1 MKEILLDT
9 LLDAIKLLPF
19 LFITFLLMEYIEHS
33 FTKNGKE
40 RIKKAGK
47 LGPFFGSLLG
57 AVPQCGF
64 SVMATN
70 LYATRIVTLG
80 TLISIYLS
88 TSDEMLPILI
98 SQKCSFSIIIKI
110 LLIKVLI
117 GMLAGFIIDF
127 IIRKKTKSSNYEI
140 KKFCDEEHCD
150 CEHGI
155 IKSSIKHTFNILIF
169 IIVITLLLNLG
180 FYYFGNDSIEK
191 LFLKD
196 SFFSPFISSL
206 IGLIPNCGA
215 SVILTELYLNN
226 VISFASV
233 IAGLLTG
240 SGVALL
246 VLFKINKNVKE
257 NVKILLTVYFIGAL
271 SGVMIE
277 IIQMLI
283 NL

>member
-1 MKEILLDT
+1 MKEVLLDT
-9 LLDAIKLLPF
+9 LLDAIKIIPF
-19 LFITFLLMEYIEHS
+19 LFVTFLLMEYIEHG
-33 FTKNGKE
+33 FTKKGKE
-40 RIKKAGK
+40 KIKKAGN
-47 LGPFFGSLLG
+47 LGPFFGGLLG

-98 SQKCSFSIIIKI
+98 SQRCSFSVIIKI

-155 IKSSIKHTFNILIF
+155 IKSSIKHSFNILIF

-233 IAGLLTG
+233 ISGLLTG

-257 NVKILLTVYFIGAL
+257 NVKILLTLYFIGAL
-271 SGVMIE
+271 SGIVIE
-277 IIQMLI
+277 IIQMLF
-283 NL
+283 

>member
-1 MKEILLDT
+1 MKEVLLDT
-9 LLDAIKLLPF
+9 LLDAIKIIPF
-19 LFITFLLMEYIEHS
+19 LFVTFLLMEYIEHG
-33 FTKNGKE
+33 FTKKGKE
-40 RIKKAGK
+40 KIKKAGN

-180 FYYFGNDSIEK
+180 FYYFGNDNIEK

-271 SGVMIE
+271 SGVIIE
-277 IIQMLI
+277 IIQMLF
-283 NL
+283 

>member
-155 IKSSIKHTFNILIF
+155 IKSSIKHTLNILIF

-215 SVILTELYLNN
+215 SVALTELYLNN

-233 IAGLLTG
+233 ISGLLTG

-257 NVKILLTVYFIGAL
+257 NVKILLTLYFIGAL
-271 SGVMIE
+271 SGIVIE
-277 IIQMLI
+277 IIQMLF
-283 NL
+283 

>member
-1 MKEILLDT
+1 MKEVLLDT
-9 LLDAIKLLPF
+9 LLDAIKIIPF
-19 LFITFLLMEYIEHS
+19 LFVTFLLMEYIEHG
-33 FTKNGKE
+33 FTKKGKE
-40 RIKKAGK
+40 KIKKAGN
-47 LGPFFGSLLG
+47 LGPFFGGLLG

-98 SQKCSFSIIIKI
+98 SQRCSFSIIIKI

-215 SVILTELYLNN
+215 SVALTELYLNN

-233 IAGLLTG
+233 ISGLLTG

-257 NVKILLTVYFIGAL
+257 NVKILLTLYFIGAL
-271 SGVMIE
+271 SGIVIE
-277 IIQMLI
+277 IIQMLF
-283 NL
+283 

>member
-1 MKEILLDT
+1 MKEVLLDT
-9 LLDAIKLLPF
+9 LLDAIKIIPF
-19 LFITFLLMEYIEHS
+19 LFVTFLLMEYIEHG
-33 FTKNGKE
+33 FTKKGKE
-40 RIKKAGK
+40 KIKKTGN

-257 NVKILLTVYFIGAL
+257 NVKILLTLYFIGAL
-271 SGVMIE
+271 SGVVIE
-277 IIQMLI
+277 IIQMLF
-283 NL
+283 

>member
-1 MKEILLDT
+1 MKEVLLDT
-9 LLDAIKLLPF
+9 LLDAIKIIPF
-19 LFITFLLMEYIEHS
+19 LFVTFLLMEYIEHS
-33 FTKNGKE
+33 FTKKGKE
-40 RIKKAGK
+40 KIKKAGK
-47 LGPFFGSLLG
+47 LGPFFGGLLG

-98 SQKCSFSIIIKI
+98 SQKCSFSVIIKI

-127 IIRKKTKSSNYEI
+127 IIRKKSKTSNYEI

-257 NVKILLTVYFIGAL
+257 NVKILLTLYFIGAL
-271 SGVMIE
+271 SGIVIE
-277 IIQMLI
+277 IIQMLF
-283 NL
+283 

>member
-1 MKEILLDT
+1 MKEVLLDT
-9 LLDAIKLLPF
+9 LLDAIKIIPF
-19 LFITFLLMEYIEHS
+19 LFVTFLLMEYIEHG
-33 FTKNGKE
+33 FTKKGKE
-40 RIKKAGK
+40 KIKKAGN
-47 LGPFFGSLLG
+47 LGPFFGGLLG

-98 SQKCSFSIIIKI
+98 SQRCSFSVIIKI

-155 IKSSIKHTFNILIF
+155 IKSSIKHTLNILIF

-215 SVILTELYLNN
+215 SVALTELYLNN

-271 SGVMIE
+271 SGIVIE
-277 IIQMLI
+277 IIQMLF
-283 NL
+283 

>member
-1 MKEILLDT
+1 MKEVLLDT
-9 LLDAIKLLPF
+9 LLDAIKIIPF
-19 LFITFLLMEYIEHS
+19 LFVTFLLMEYIEHS
-33 FTKNGKE
+33 FTKKGKE
-40 RIKKAGK
+40 KIKKTGN

-233 IAGLLTG
+233 ISGLLTG

-257 NVKILLTVYFIGAL
+257 NVKILLTLYFIGAL
-271 SGVMIE
+271 SGIVIE
-277 IIQMLI
+277 IIQMLF
-283 NL
+283 

>member
-1 MKEILLDT
+1 MKEVLLDT
-9 LLDAIKLLPF
+9 LLDAIKIIPF
-19 LFITFLLMEYIEHS
+19 LFVTFLLMEYIEHG
-33 FTKNGKE
+33 FTKKGKE
-40 RIKKAGK
+40 KIKKAGN
-47 LGPFFGSLLG
+47 LGPFFGGLLG

-98 SQKCSFSIIIKI
+98 SQRCSFSVIIKI

-155 IKSSIKHTFNILIF
+155 IKSSIKHTLNILIF

-215 SVILTELYLNN
+215 SVALTELYLNN

-233 IAGLLTG
+233 ISGLLTG

-257 NVKILLTVYFIGAL
+257 NVKILLTLYFIGVL
-271 SGVMIE
+271 SGIVIE
-277 IIQMLI
+277 IIQMLF
-283 NL
+283 

>member
-1 MKEILLDT
+1 MKEVLLDT
-9 LLDAIKLLPF
+9 LLDAIKIIPF
-19 LFITFLLMEYIEHS
+19 LFVTFLLMEYIEHG
-33 FTKNGKE
+33 FTKKGKE
-40 RIKKAGK
+40 KIKKTGN

-196 SFFSPFISSL
+196 SFFSSFISSL

-215 SVILTELYLNN
+215 SVALTELYLNN

-233 IAGLLTG
+233 ISGLLTG

-257 NVKILLTVYFIGAL
+257 NVKILLTLYFIGAL
-271 SGVMIE
+271 SGIVIE
-277 IIQMLI
+277 IIQMLF
-283 NL
+283 

>member
-1 MKEILLDT
+1 MKEVLLDT
-9 LLDAIKLLPF
+9 LLDAIKIIPF
-19 LFITFLLMEYIEHS
+19 LFVTFLLMEYIEHG
-33 FTKNGKE
+33 FTKKGKE
-40 RIKKAGK
+40 KIKKAGN
-47 LGPFFGSLLG
+47 LGPFFGGLLG

-98 SQKCSFSIIIKI
+98 SQKCSFSVIIKI

-155 IKSSIKHTFNILIF
+155 IKSSIKHTLNILIF

-180 FYYFGNDSIEK
+180 FYYFGNDNIEK

-271 SGVMIE
+271 SGVIIE
-277 IIQMLI
+277 IIQMLF
-283 NL
+283 

>member
-1 MKEILLDT
+1 MKEVLLDT
-9 LLDAIKLLPF
+9 LLDAIKIIPF
-19 LFITFLLMEYIEHS
+19 LFVTFLLMEYIEHG
-33 FTKNGKE
+33 FTKKGKE
-40 RIKKAGK
+40 KIKKAGN

-233 IAGLLTG
+233 ISGLLTG

-257 NVKILLTVYFIGAL
+257 NVKILLTLYFIGAL
-271 SGVMIE
+271 SGVVIE
-277 IIQMLI
+277 IIQMLF
-283 NL
+283 

>member
-1 MKEILLDT
+1 MKEVLLDT
-9 LLDAIKLLPF
+9 LLDAIKIIPF
-19 LFITFLLMEYIEHS
+19 LFVTFLLMEYIEHG
-33 FTKNGKE
+33 FTKKGKE
-40 RIKKAGK
+40 KIKKAGN
-47 LGPFFGSLLG
+47 LGPFFGGLLG

-127 IIRKKTKSSNYEI
+127 IIRKKSKTSNYEI

-155 IKSSIKHTFNILIF
+155 VKSSIKHTFNILIF

-257 NVKILLTVYFIGAL
+257 NVKILLTLYFIGAL
-271 SGVMIE
+271 SGIVIE
-277 IIQMLI
+277 IIQMLF
-283 NL
+283 

>member
-1 MKEILLDT
+1 MKEVLLDT
-9 LLDAIKLLPF
+9 LLDAIKIIPF
-19 LFITFLLMEYIEHS
+19 LFVTFLLMEYIEHG
-33 FTKNGKE
+33 FTKKGKE
-40 RIKKAGK
+40 KIKKAGN
-47 LGPFFGSLLG
+47 LGPFFGGLLG

-98 SQKCSFSIIIKI
+98 SQRCSFSVIIKI

-117 GMLAGFIIDF
+117 GMMAGFIIDF

-271 SGVMIE
+271 SGIVIE
-277 IIQMLI
+277 IIQMLF
-283 NL
+283 

>member
-47 LGPFFGSLLG
+47 LGPFFGGLLG

-117 GMLAGFIIDF
+117 GMLAGLIIDF

-271 SGVMIE
+271 SGVIIE
-277 IIQMLI
+277 IIQMLF
-283 NL
+283 